1 MSLNRQEYTG
11 ILEGLAV
18 VMALFW
24 LLAIPA
30 AIITWLVTQ

>member
-1 MSLNRQEYTG
+1 MSLNRHEYAG

-24 LLAIPA
+24 LLALPA
-30 AIITWLVTQ
+30 AIITWLVMQ